1 VVELMKDTEEV
12 VESGYV
18 ITIKEVWT
26 KDSRRGYWIAQ
37 DTGGLT
43 VRAETPE
50 LAVEELRKMFWHEN
64 LKTANQNRNA

>member
-1 VVELMKDTEEV
+1 MEKAVQAEEV

-26 KDSRRGYWIAQ
+26 KDGKKGYWIAQ

-43 VRAETPE
+43 VHAETPE
-50 LAVEELRKMFWHEN
+50 LAVEGLRKMFWHES
-64 LKTANQNRNA
+64 LKTIR